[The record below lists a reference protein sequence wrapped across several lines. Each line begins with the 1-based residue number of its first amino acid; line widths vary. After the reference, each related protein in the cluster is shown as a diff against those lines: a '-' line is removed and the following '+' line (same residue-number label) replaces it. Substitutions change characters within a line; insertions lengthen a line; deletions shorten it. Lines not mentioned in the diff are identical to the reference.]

1 MIGLRA
7 ITRRRYGAQTNVGG
21 HQTLGAYTDTT
32 IRASVYPA
40 TGKDLEALPE
50 GERTR
55 SVQIAEC
62 LSEILTSE
70 PSALTSSDRL
80 IISGVTYLA
89 RQVQDWPRVGS
100 IPRHWRTVCV
110 RLQEAE

>member
-7 ITRRRYGAQTNVGG
+7 ITRRRYGTQTNVGG
-21 HQTLGAYTDTT
+21 RQALGAYTDTT

-62 LSEILTSE
+62 LSEVLTSE
-70 PSALTSSDRL
+70 PSTPTSSDRL
-80 IISGVTYLA
+80 IFGGSTYLA
-89 RQVQDWPRVGS
+89 RNVQDWPRVGS
-100 IPRHWRTVCV
+100 IPRHWRVVCV
-110 RLQEAE
+110 RLQETE